1 LRWAPVARERQVR
14 VASVCPAPI
23 DTPLLADFRKTM
35 SDKVIDWNIAQ
46 AGGRL
51 MSAREVATPLAF
63 LGSDGASYIS
73 GVNLV
78 VDGGFLA
85 AMTTGQVDFSALA

>member
-1 LRWAPVARERQVR
+1 
-14 VASVCPAPI
+14 
-23 DTPLLADFRKTM
+23 
-35 SDKVIDWNIAQ
+35 
-46 AGGRL
+46 